1 MEAHKGLKSILLDVL
16 GLPVPPAAAQTQ
28 GQDPATP
35 ALVTD
40 DAAAHAAAHAAAQH
54 SDAGQQQGTEQTAT
68 TADAP
73 AALGGAKTA
82 KDDAFAA
89 RLSSIS
95 HQVRPPRVGQQLA
108 VLADR
113 SAAKGQLSPMI

>member
-40 DAAAHAAAHAAAQH
+40 DAAAHAAAQH

-68 TADAP
+68 TSDAP